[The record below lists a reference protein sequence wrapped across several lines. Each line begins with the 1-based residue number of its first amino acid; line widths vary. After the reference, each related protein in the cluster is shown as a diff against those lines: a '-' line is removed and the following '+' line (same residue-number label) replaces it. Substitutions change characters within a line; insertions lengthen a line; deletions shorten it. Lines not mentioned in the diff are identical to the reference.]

1 MTQLIAKESKCFKVL
16 VTKTTK
22 SKYSFYLKLLHD
34 QILQDITASILEFK
48 FNLMSNQ
55 ETWELLKLYKFTAQ

>member
-1 MTQLIAKESKCFKVL
+1 MFQSFSHKDYKV
-16 VTKTTK
+16 KI
-22 SKYSFYLKLLHD
+22 YSFYLKLLHD